1 MCAFQGRGWVIGNYS
16 EKPSVMEHAAL
27 VAVCGC
33 RAGWASGRLSQFQ
46 ALNIR

>member
-1 MCAFQGRGWVIGNYS
+1 MCFPRKQGWVIGNYS
-16 EKPSVMEHAAL
+16 EKPSVMERAAL

-33 RAGWASGRLSQFQ
+33 RAGWASGGLSQFQ